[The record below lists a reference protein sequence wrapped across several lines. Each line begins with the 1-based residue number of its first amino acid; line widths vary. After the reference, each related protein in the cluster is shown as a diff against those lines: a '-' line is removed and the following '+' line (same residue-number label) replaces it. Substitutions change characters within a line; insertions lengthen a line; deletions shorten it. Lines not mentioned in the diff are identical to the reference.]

1 MRGRPPPFSTFL
13 GVGHAALGV
22 RCCNIRRV
30 PMAPDVTTMRVA
42 HDVSLTDSVRA
53 TNGTGMARRNAR
65 VTGRRRH
72 LVLIVDDYDDTREA
86 LVDMMTVKGFEAV
99 GAPSGTVALDLF
111 RAGMRPC
118 VVLLDIYMPEMSGW
132 EVAERMHADAELNQI
147 PIVILSS
154 AVEDR
159 MRMNAS
165 GVRDFL
171 RKPAE
176 ARELQLSV
184 ERHCE
189 RHSLRPPGVVEH

>member
-30 PMAPDVTTMRVA
+30 PMARDSLCVATDVTTMRVA
-42 HDVSLTDSVRA
+42 YAVSLTDSVRA

-132 EVAERMHADAELNQI
+132 EVAERMHADGELNQI

-154 AVEDR
+154 AVEDG
-159 MRMNAS
+159 MRMNAP

-171 RKPAE
+171 RKPA
-176 ARELQLSV
+176 
-184 ERHCE
+184 
-189 RHSLRPPGVVEH
+189 